1 MSNRLNR
8 KLQDLLKKME
18 PQVAAAF
25 QRAVANIINSSQLN
39 RIISAI
45 ERNDINAAIRA
56 IDLDGAAYAELTAV
70 VRSAYAQAGAVV
82 VANTVWRGSDARKIV
97 IYWNATNP
105 RAERWLTEVSSQF
118 VTRITNEMREVI
130 RGAITSGY
138 AQGLGPRQIAL
149 DLVGR
154 VGAGGRREGGVIGL
168 SRPQYEAA
176 THMRD
181 ILRNNPARYFIVDKE
196 TKELKPRF
204 TKRDKRFDGT
214 IKKAILEGR
223 QLTDAEISKIT
234 GRYADRLLKLRGDT
248 IARTETAQAVEAARQ
263 EAFEQWKDKTGISDQ
278 FITRRWDHAGG
289 GKSSRDWHVEMNGM
303 TVQGLDTPFITPRG
317 ARLMYPCDTSLGAGA
332 AEVCNCRCQAVIEI
346 DYKAMAI

>member
-56 IDLDGAAYAELTAV
+56 IDLDAAAYAELNAAV
-70 VRSAYAQAGAVV
+70 RAAYAQAGAVV
-82 VANTVWRGSDARKIV
+82 VANTVWRGADARKVV

-138 AQGLGPRQIAL
+138 AQGVGPRQIGL

-154 VGAGGRREGGVIGL
+154 IGAGGRRTGGIIGL
-168 SRPQYEAA
+168 SRPQSIAVEG
-176 THMRD
+176 MRRR
-181 ILRNNPARYFIVDKE
+181 LRSGEDMEYIFG
-196 TKELKPRF
+196 L
-204 TKRDKRFDGT
+204 TKRDKRYDSM
-214 IKKAILEGR
+214 IRKAIDGGYRLS
-223 QLTDAEISKIT
+223 DAQIDKIT
-234 GRYADRLLKLRGDT
+234 GRYSDRLLKLRGDT

-289 GKSSRDWHVEMNGM
+289 GKSSRDWHMEMNGM
-303 TVQGLDTPFITPRG
+303 TVQGLDTPFVTPRG

-332 AEVCNCRCQAVIEI
+332 AEVVNCRCMVSYVIN
-346 DYKAMAI
+346 YKAMAT

>member
-39 RIISAI
+39 RIILAI

-82 VANTVWRGSDARKIV
+82 VANTVWRGADARKIV
-97 IYWNATNP
+97 IYWNAANP

-118 VTRITNEMREVI
+118 ITRITNEMREVI

-154 VGAGGRREGGVIGL
+154 VGAGGRSGGVIGL
-168 SRPQYEAA
+168 SRPQAIAVER
-176 THMRD
+176 MRASLLSGQD
-181 ILRNNPARYFIVDKE
+181 MSYIFGL
-196 TKELKPRF
+196 
-204 TKRDKRFDGT
+204 TKRDKRYDSM
-214 IKKAILEGR
+214 IRKAIDGGYTLG
-223 QLTDAEISKIT
+223 QKEIDKIT

-289 GKSSRDWHVEMNGM
+289 GKSSRDWHMEMNGM

-332 AEVCNCRCQAVIEI
+332 AEVVNCRCMQTIVI
-346 DYKAMAI
+346 DYKAMAT

>member
-25 QRAVANIINSSQLN
+25 QRAVANIINSSQLS

-56 IDLDGAAYAELTAV
+56 IDLDEAAYAELAAL

-154 VGAGGRREGGVIGL
+154 VGVGGRREGGVIGL
-168 SRPQYEAA
+168 SRPQAIAVER
-176 THMRD
+176 MRSSLLSGQD
-181 ILRNNPARYFIVDKE
+181 MSYIFGL
-196 TKELKPRF
+196 
-204 TKRDKRFDGT
+204 TKRDKRYDSM
-214 IKKAILEGR
+214 IRKAIDGGYTLG
-223 QLTDAEISKIT
+223 QKEIDKIT

-278 FITRRWDHAGG
+278 FITRRWDHVGG
-289 GKSSRDWHVEMNGM
+289 GKSSRDWHIEMNGM

-332 AEVCNCRCQAVIEI
+332 AEVVNCRCMQTIVI
-346 DYKAMAI
+346 DYKAMAT

>member
-8 KLQDLLKKME
+8 KLQDLLKKIE

-45 ERNDINAAIRA
+45 ERHDINAAIRA
-56 IDLDGAAYAELTAV
+56 IDLDGAAYAELTAA

-82 VANTVWRGSDARKIV
+82 VANTVWRGADARKVV

-138 AQGLGPRQIAL
+138 AQGMGPRQIGL

-154 VGAGGRREGGVIGL
+154 IGAGGRREGGVIGL

-181 ILRNNPARYFIVDKE
+181 ILRANPRDYFIKDRVTGEFKG
-196 TKELKPRF
+196 RF

-214 IKKAILEGR
+214 IKKAIREGR
-223 QLTDAEISKIT
+223 ALTDAEIDKIT

-263 EAFEQWKDKTGISDQ
+263 EAFEQWKDKSGIGDQ

-289 GKSSRDWHVEMNGM
+289 GKSSRDWHIEMDGM

-332 AEVCNCRCQAVIEI
+332 AEVVNCRCMQTILI
-346 DYKAMAI
+346 DYKAMAT